1 MSNITEDKKLI
12 RSISEE
18 LYRVFKSKVLWK
30 DVDFKRLDTFDKIL
44 KKRFALAIDEQIQ
57 KIAETYVKEKPEVI
71 ETKISDLPA
80 VAEAKQEELIQLEHA
95 TLLQR
100 IVEAQDDALT
110 ESIITTHKE
119 KEVYDKEV
127 KTEQLVK
134 QYKNNIDELKDKRFY
149 IKIQCT
155 GIIKK
160 PNFQVFA
167 LPSFIEKHPVTDA
180 IIKQESVY
188 EAYVDTNLKELIF
201 DTIPQYFQNGIL
213 SEVRQVENDFVPM
226 NYKHIWQERTVL

>member
-1 MSNITEDKKLI
+1 MSITEDKKLI

-57 KIAETYVKEKPEVI
+57 KIAEQHVI
-71 ETKISDLPA
+71 EKTNELP
-80 VAEAKQEELIQLEHA
+80 VAIETEAKPTDVEELVQLEHA

-100 IVEAQDDALT
+100 IVEAQDNALT
-110 ESIITTHKE
+110 EAIITTNKE
-119 KEVYDKEV
+119 KEVYEKEV
-127 KTEQLVK
+127 KTDQLVK

-167 LPSFIEKHPVTDA
+167 LPAFVEKHPVTDA

-188 EAYVDTNLKELIF
+188 EAYIDTNLKELIF

-213 SEVRQVENDFVPM
+213 SEVKQVDNDFVPM
-226 NYKHIWQERTVL
+226 NYKHIWQNRTVL